1 MINGTI
7 FKQTLHANVKLWLM
21 FTIVLT
27 ILQVVMI
34 AVFDASTLTDVSHLV
49 EGTAL
54 AGMLGKTTLL
64 GMLASTFYSIHGV
77 IFPIIF
83 IIMTA
88 NSLIASQVDRG
99 SMVYL
104 LSTPTKRSTII
115 VTQAFYL
122 IVALV
127 IMFFMETIAGLV
139 TIQVF
144 QSDTDIVVADFVML
158 NVGLL
163 LLMFAISGISF
174 FFSSYCNLTKNSL
187 AFGAGIQIAFF
198 LCQLLS
204 SVDESLNVLNY
215 LTINALFD
223 TTAILD
229 GEHYWWK
236 LIILFGIGLVLYI
249 ASLEVFK
256 RKDLPL

>member
-7 FKQTLHANVKLWLM
+7 LKQTLRANIKLWLI

-27 ILQVVMI
+27 LLQVVMV
-34 AVFDASTLTDVSHLV
+34 AVFDASTLSDVGHLV

-54 AGMLGKTTLL
+54 AGLLGQTTLL
-64 GMLASTFYSIHGV
+64 SMLASTFYSIHGV
-77 IFPIIF
+77 IFPIIY

-99 SMVYL
+99 SMAYL

-127 IMFFMETIAGLV
+127 VMFCIETTAGYITL
-139 TIQVF
+139 QVF
-144 QSDTDIVVADFVML
+144 HSDMDIVVTDFIML
-158 NVGLL
+158 NVGLF
-163 LLMFAISGISF
+163 LLMFAISSISF
-174 FFSSYCNLTKNSL
+174 FFSSYCNLSKNSL
-187 AFGAGIQIAFF
+187 SFGAGIPIAFF
-198 LCQLLS
+198 LFQLLS
-204 SVDESLNVLNY
+204 SVDDSLNVLSY
-215 LTINALFD
+215 FTINALFD
-223 TTAILD
+223 TTAILE
-229 GEHYWWK
+229 GENYWWK
-236 LIILFGIGLVLYI
+236 LIILLGLGIVFYI

>member
-1 MINGTI
+1 MINSTI
-7 FKQTLHANVKLWLM
+7 FKQTLRANVKLWLI

-27 ILQVVMI
+27 ILQVVMV
-34 AVFDASTLTDVSHLV
+34 AVFDATTLTDISHLV
-49 EGTAL
+49 EGTPL
-54 AGMLGKTTLL
+54 AGMLGQTTLL
-64 GMLASTFYSIHGV
+64 SMLASTFYSIHGV

-99 SMVYL
+99 SMAYL

-115 VTQAFYL
+115 ATQAFYL
-122 IVALV
+122 IIALV
-127 IMFFMETIAGLV
+127 VMFIIETAAGLI

-144 QSDTDIVVADFVML
+144 QSETDIVIADFVML
-158 NVGLL
+158 NVGLF

-187 AFGAGIQIAFF
+187 AFGAGIPIAFF
-198 LCQLLS
+198 LFQLLS
-204 SVDESLNVLNY
+204 SVDESLNVLSNF
-215 LTINALFD
+215 TINALFD
-223 TTAILD
+223 TTAILE
-229 GEHYWWK
+229 GENYWWK
-236 LIILFGIGLVLYI
+236 LIILLGIGIVLYI

>member
-1 MINGTI
+1 MINSTI
-7 FKQTLHANVKLWLM
+7 FKQTLRANVKLWLI

-27 ILQVVMI
+27 ILQVVMV
-34 AVFDASTLTDVSHLV
+34 AVFDATTLTDISHLV
-49 EGTAL
+49 EGTPL
-54 AGMLGKTTLL
+54 AGMLGQTTLL
-64 GMLASTFYSIHGV
+64 SMLASTFYSIHGV

-99 SMVYL
+99 SMAYL

-115 VTQAFYL
+115 ATQALYL
-122 IVALV
+122 IIALV
-127 IMFFMETIAGLV
+127 VMFIIETAAGLI

-144 QSDTDIVVADFVML
+144 QSETDIVIADFIML
-158 NVGLL
+158 NVGLF

-187 AFGAGIQIAFF
+187 AFGAGIPIAFF
-198 LCQLLS
+198 LFQLLS
-204 SVDESLNVLNY
+204 SVDESLNVLSNF
-215 LTINALFD
+215 TINALFD
-223 TTAILD
+223 TTAILE
-229 GEHYWWK
+229 GENYWWK
-236 LIILFGIGLVLYI
+236 LIILFGIGIVLYI

>member
-7 FKQTLHANVKLWLM
+7 FKQTLRANVKLWLI

-49 EGTAL
+49 EGTPL
-54 AGMLGKTTLL
+54 AGMLGQTTLL
-64 GMLASTFYSIHGV
+64 SMLASTFYSIHGV

-99 SMVYL
+99 SMAYL

-115 VTQAFYL
+115 ITQAFYL
-122 IVALV
+122 IIALV
-127 IMFFMETIAGLV
+127 VMFIIETTAGLV
-139 TIQVF
+139 SIQVF
-144 QSDTDIVVADFVML
+144 QSNTDIVITDFIML
-158 NVGLL
+158 NLGLL

-187 AFGAGIQIAFF
+187 AFGAGIPIAFF
-198 LCQLLS
+198 LFQLLGT
-204 SVDESLNVLNY
+204 VDESLNVLNY
-215 LTINALFD
+215 FTINALFD

-229 GEHYWWK
+229 GENYWWK
-236 LIILFGIGLVLYI
+236 LIILLGIGIILYI

>member
-1 MINGTI
+1 MIIGTI
-7 FKQTLHANVKLWLM
+7 FKQTLRTNVKLWLM
-21 FTIVLT
+21 FTIVLS

-34 AVFDASTLTDVSHLV
+34 AVFDASTLNDVGHLV

-54 AGMLGKTTLL
+54 AGMLGKTSLL
-64 GMLASTFYSIHGV
+64 GMLSSTFYSIHGV

-83 IIMTA
+83 VIMTA

-99 SMVYL
+99 SMAYL

-115 VTQAFYL
+115 ITQAFYL
-122 IVALV
+122 IIALV
-127 IMFFMETIAGLV
+127 VMFIMETAAGIA

-144 QSDTDIVVADFVML
+144 QSEADIVIADFVML
-158 NVGLL
+158 NVGLF

-187 AFGAGIQIAFF
+187 AFGAGIPIAFF
-198 LCQLLS
+198 LFQLLS
-204 SVDESLNVLNY
+204 SVDESLNVLSNF
-215 LTINALFD
+215 TINALFD
-223 TTAILD
+223 TTAILE
-229 GEHYWWK
+229 GENYWWK
-236 LIILFGIGLVLYI
+236 LLVLLGIGVVLYI
-249 ASLEVFK
+249 ASLQVFK

>member
-7 FKQTLHANVKLWLM
+7 FKQTLRANVKLWLI

-34 AVFDASTLTDVSHLV
+34 AVFDASTLTDVSKLV
-49 EGTAL
+49 EGTPL
-54 AGMLGKTTLL
+54 AGMLGQTTLL
-64 GMLASTFYSIHGV
+64 SMLASTFYSIHGV

-99 SMVYL
+99 SMAYL

-122 IVALV
+122 IIALIV
-127 IMFFMETIAGLV
+127 MFFIETAAGLV
-139 TIQVF
+139 TIQLY
-144 QSDTDIVVADFVML
+144 QSNTDIAVADYVML

-187 AFGAGIQIAFF
+187 AFGAGIPIAFF
-198 LCQLLS
+198 LFQLQS

-215 LTINALFD
+215 FTVNALFD
-223 TTAILD
+223 TTAILE
-229 GEHYWWK
+229 GENYWWK
-236 LIILFGIGLVLYI
+236 LLILLGIGIVLYI

>member
-7 FKQTLHANVKLWLM
+7 FKQTLRSNVKLWLM
-21 FTIVLT
+21 FTIVLS

-34 AVFDASTLTDVSHLV
+34 AVFDASTLENVGGLV
-49 EGTAL
+49 EGTPL
-54 AGMLGKTTLL
+54 AGLLAQTTLL
-64 GMLASTFYSIHGV
+64 SMLASTFYSIHGV

-99 SMVYL
+99 SMAYL

-115 VTQAFYL
+115 MTQAIYL
-122 IVALV
+122 IMALIVMFLIETVAGIV
-127 IMFFMETIAGLV
+127 S
-139 TIQVF
+139 IQVF
-144 QSDTDIVVADFVML
+144 QSDTDIVVSDFVML
-158 NVGLL
+158 NLGLL

-187 AFGAGIQIAFF
+187 AFGAGIPIAFF
-198 LCQLLS
+198 LFHLLS
-204 SVDESLNVLNY
+204 TVDQSLDVLNY
-215 LTINALFD
+215 FTINALFD
-223 TTAILD
+223 TTAILE
-229 GEHYWWK
+229 GENYWWK
-236 LIILFGIGLVLYI
+236 LSVLLGIGIVLYI

>member
-7 FKQTLHANVKLWLM
+7 FKQTLRANVKLWLI

-27 ILQVVMI
+27 IIQVVMI
-34 AVFDASTLTDVSHLV
+34 AVFDASTLSDIGNLV

-99 SMVYL
+99 SMAYL

-115 VTQAFYL
+115 VTQASYL
-122 IVALV
+122 IIALV
-127 IMFFMETIAGLV
+127 VMFFIETTAGIV
-139 TIQVF
+139 TIHVF
-144 QSDTDIVVADFVML
+144 QSETDIVVTDFIML

-163 LLMFAISGISF
+163 FLMFAISGISF

-187 AFGAGIQIAFF
+187 AFGAGIPIAFF
-198 LCQLLS
+198 LFQLLS

-215 LTINALFD
+215 FTINALFD
-223 TTAILD
+223 TTAILE
-229 GEHYWWK
+229 GENYWWK
-236 LIILFGIGLVLYI
+236 LIVLLCIGMILYI

>member
-7 FKQTLHANVKLWLM
+7 FKQTLRANVKLWLI

-34 AVFDASTLTDVSHLV
+34 AVFDASTLTDVSQLV
-49 EGTAL
+49 EGTPL
-54 AGMLGKTTLL
+54 AGLLGKTTLL
-64 GMLASTFYSIHGV
+64 SMLASTFYSIHGV

-99 SMVYL
+99 SMAYL

-122 IVALV
+122 IIALV
-127 IMFFMETIAGLV
+127 VMFFIETAAGLV

-144 QSDTDIVVADFVML
+144 QSNTDIVVADFVML

-187 AFGAGIQIAFF
+187 AFGAGIPIAFF
-198 LCQLLS
+198 LFQLLS

-215 LTINALFD
+215 FTVNALFD
-223 TTAILD
+223 TTAILE
-229 GEHYWWK
+229 GENYWWK
-236 LIILFGIGLVLYI
+236 LLILLGIGIVLYI